1 MHEQG
6 RVVAVGEG
14 IVDVRMDISPACDG
28 CGLCASGRNG
38 ETIMRGVRDALGAT
52 VGDTV
57 DITIPDS
64 VTRRAIVAVFV
75 VPVVALFAG
84 YLAGFLLGS
93 WLHVSPDLAGFLLA
107 IMAAS
112 IAFVGV
118 RTAEKRIARSD
129 RFSPEVSAIIARTHD
144 RP

>member
-1 MHEQG
+1 M
-6 RVVAVGEG
+6 AVGEG
-14 IVDVRMDISPACDG
+14 VVDVRMDVSPACDG
-28 CGLCASGRNG
+28 CGLCAGSRNG
-38 ETIMRGVRDALGAT
+38 ETIMRGVRDALGAM

-57 DITIPDS
+57 DVTIPDS

-93 WLHVSPDLAGFLLA
+93 WLHVSPDLAGFVLA
-107 IMAAS
+107 IVAAS
-112 IAFVGV
+112 TAFVGV
-118 RTAEKRIARSD
+118 RTAEKRVAQSE
-129 RFSPEVSAIIARTHD
+129 RFSPQVSAIIARTHD